1 MKTNKEFRE
10 EALAKL
16 KGNWKPAVI
25 ASLLYVGVALVGS
38 LISSVGEDSVI
49 LALLGLA
56 FQFAILLPFTMGL
69 SNAYRL
75 LLNNSDTKIAENSIA
90 IAKDNYKHNLLGM
103 FFMAGKTILWMLL
116 FIIPG
121 IIMSYAYALTPY
133 ILKDNPEIEPME
145 ASARSRE
152 MMKGHKMDLFLLHLS
167 FIGWIVLSILT
178 CGIGSL
184 WVSPYIYTA
193 QASFYENLKA
203 ESVA

>member
-25 ASLLYVGVALVGS
+25 ASLLYFGVALVGS
-38 LISSVGEDSVI
+38 LISSIGEDSVFF
-49 LALLGLA
+49 ALLGLA
-56 FQFAILLPFTMGL
+56 FQFAIILPLSMGML
-69 SNAYRL
+69 NAYRSF
-75 LLNNSDTKIAENSIA
+75 LNNGDAKIAENSIA
-90 IAKDNYKHNLLGM
+90 IAKENYKHNLLGM
-103 FFMAGKTILWMLL
+103 FFMAGKTLLWMLL
-116 FIIPG
+116 LIIPG
-121 IIMSYAYALTPY
+121 LIMSYAYALTPY

-152 MMKGHKMDLFLLHLS
+152 MMKGHKLELFLLHLS

-178 CGIGSL
+178 CGIGFL
-184 WVSPYIYTA
+184 WLYPYIYTA

-203 ESVA
+203 EPAA